1 MKQASSWN
9 GKDLRDMFAAG
20 SNWLE
25 KSVAEVNAINVF
37 PVPDGDTG
45 TNMLLTLRSVIEE
58 ADRATDNTC
67 SVMSKAMSHGA
78 LLGARGNSGVILS
91 QIFRGLSKGF
101 DGKDSFNGADWAK
114 ALVQAAKTAREGLSN
129 PVEGTILTVIKDAS
143 AVAQKQAE
151 QTPDDLICIVEA
163 AVKEARESVAR
174 TPNLLPAL
182 MEAGVVDAGGQGLY
196 ILLDGA
202 MRYLKGEIEEL
213 QFKKP
218 QMVSANI
225 TATRNVNIAPTEE
238 EEAYGYCTNFLLE
251 GDNLDPEKIRR
262 KLDGRGQSLVVA
274 GDETNVRVHIHTY
287 DPGSI
292 LAYATSLGTL
302 HQIQIQNMDD
312 QHVGFREMQKQK
324 AAPSDIAVVTVGF
337 GTGMI
342 KVFESLGAVVVKGGQ
357 TMNPSVK
364 EILAAVESLEV
375 NKVIILPNNKNII
388 LTAAQIKELTKKQVE
403 MIPSRTLPQGVTALL
418 TFNYESSLEEN
429 VQAMTDAIKA
439 VKSVEITT
447 AARSTQING
456 MKIKQ
461 GQIIGIIDDS
471 ELVACGDDVQSV
483 LMDSLAK
490 GGVDA
495 AELVTLY
502 YGADTKAGDA
512 EKSAQILKDKYPGK
526 QVEVVNGGQPHYF
539 YIVSLE

>member
-45 TNMLLTLRSVIEE
+45 TNMLLTMRSVIEE
-58 ADRATDNTC
+58 ADRATDNTT

-114 ALVQAAKTAREGLSN
+114 AMVQASKTAREGLSN
-129 PVEGTILTVIKDAS
+129 PVEGTILTVISDAS

-151 QTPDDLICIVEA
+151 KNPADLIGIVEA
-163 AVKEARESVAR
+163 AVNEAKESVAR

-182 MEAGVVDAGGQGLY
+182 LEAGVVDAGGQGLY

-202 MRYLKGEIEEL
+202 MRFLKGELEDL
-213 QFKKP
+213 QFRKP

-225 TATRNVNIAPTEE
+225 SATKNINITSTEE
-238 EEAYGYCTNFLLE
+238 EEAYGYCTNFLVE
-251 GDNLDPEKIRR
+251 GDNLDPEKIKR

-312 QHVGFREMQKQK
+312 QHVGFKEMQRQK
-324 AAPSDIAVVTVGF
+324 ALPADIAVVTVAF
-337 GTGMI
+337 GQGMI

-364 EILAAVESLEV
+364 EILGAVESLDV
-375 NKVIILPNNKNII
+375 KKVIILPNNKNII
-388 LTAAQIKELTKKQVE
+388 LTAAQIKELTKKEVE

-429 VQAMTDAIKA
+429 IQTMSEAIKV

-447 AARSTQING
+447 AARSTQISG

-461 GQIIGIIDDS
+461 GQVIGIIDDS
-471 ELVACGDDVQSV
+471 ELVACGDDVRDV
-483 LMDSLAK
+483 LMDSLSK
-490 GGVDA
+490 GGIDS

-502 YGADTKAGDA
+502 YGADTKPEQA
-512 EKSAQILKDKYPGK
+512 EQAAKELKEKFPGK
-526 QVEVVNGGQPHYF
+526 QIEVVSGGQPHYF